1 MSRPTKNSQLSA
13 SQPSTMPAT
22 MLDDGIVKLLED
34 LKNDFKL
41 RFDAQEGRFME
52 LKVLLTGVQAEN
64 SALRAAMDEKENE
77 IAGLKK
83 KANENEQYMRSWSI
97 RILDLPVPKDQDASD
112 PDVIMRLVYN
122 KILLPI
128 FEGAVSRKMLAVI
141 PSYLAVLETAHIL
154 PSQPDQTPPIIA
166 RFYSRNIKSMVFRL
180 KRDFAPKQQL
190 QQQQLPVVAQPGA
203 KARPA
208 RLAHPF
214 FEDLTTA
221 NFRKM
226 RAIAGDKRVLS
237 CWSVAG
243 QLRFRLHGEDRV
255 RKVHNIFATVEA
267 IILNK

>member
-1 MSRPTKNSQLSA
+1 
-13 SQPSTMPAT
+13 
-22 MLDDGIVKLLED
+22 MLDEGIVKLLED

-52 LKVLLTGVQAEN
+52 LKAMLTGVQAEN

-77 IAGLKK
+77 ISGLKK
-83 KANENEQYMRSWSI
+83 RTNENEQYMRSWSI

-141 PSYLAVLETAHIL
+141 PSYLAILETAHIL
-154 PSQPDQTPPIIA
+154 PAHSGQTPPIIA

-180 KRDFAPKQQL
+180 KKDFAPKQQ
-190 QQQQLPVVAQPGA
+190 QPAVSQPGSNT
-203 KARPA
+203 RPA

-221 NFRKM
+221 NFKKM

-267 IILNK
+267 IIQQK